1 MTIRFQCAG
10 CKRTLTVEPHRA
22 GAKVKCPNCG
32 RVTVPP
38 AAGDA
43 VPPAAGDA
51 VPPAAGDA
59 VPPAAGDAVPP
70 EEIPPVRFAGKRE
83 SDDEMDMTPMVDV
96 TFLLLIF
103 FMVTAAYSLQ
113 RSLEVPPPERQDSAT
128 EARTIE
134 EMEQE
139 DNYVIVRIDRDDT
152 FWVTAFGIES
162 MAQSRHQLLVELRA
176 ALEAMGGS
184 DSPAPPSLLVMAHGD
199 CRHETVVMALDAGNA
214 VGMDQVQLATAD
226 EAQF

>member
-1 MTIRFQCAG
+1 MTIRFQCAQ

-32 RVTVPP
+32 RVMVTP

-43 VPPAAGDA
+43 VTLAAGDA
-51 VPPAAGDA
+51 VTLAAGDA
-59 VPPAAGDAVPP
+59 VTPQSVEAAPA
-70 EEIPPVRFAGKRE
+70 EEIPPVRFVSKRE

-103 FMVTAAYSLQ
+103 FMVSAAYSLQ
-113 RSLEVPPPERQDSAT
+113 RSLEIPPPENQDSAT

-134 EMEQE
+134 ELEQE

-152 FWVTAFGIES
+152 VWVTALGTENV
-162 MAQSRHQLLVELRA
+162 AQSRHQLLVELRD

-184 DSPAPPSLLVMAHGD
+184 DSPAPPSLLVLAHGD

-214 VGMDQVQLATAD
+214 VGMDHVQLATAD